1 MHTICTYM
9 YMYVPVSSNRCGV
22 WRGGGGGGGRDLAST
37 DITML
42 IKHMAAMLRRGV
54 GQNV

>member
-1 MHTICTYM
+1 M
-9 YMYVPVSSNRCGV
+9 YIPVSSDRCRM
-22 WRGGGGGGGRDLAST
+22 WRGGGGGGGWDLASA